1 MKAKETV
8 LQETGLQFFGQLS
21 AAVSHDLKNV
31 LSIINEKAGLLEDF
45 CYMARQGRALDMER
59 IDAVTAQVKDQVA
72 RADQII
78 RCFNR
83 FAHSTD
89 HPVAAV
95 DLGETVTTL
104 VRLAQRLL
112 AGMEATLELQPIDPP
127 VVITTRPLM
136 VQELI
141 WAAIQW
147 TAAQR
152 DGKKA
157 ISLAVERSGDGARVL
172 IGRLDPLPEEGLE
185 AVFRSAADAV
195 REALGAEIH
204 LDPASG
210 MLRIDLAALAPPAG

>member
-1 MKAKETV
+1 MKANETTS
-8 LQETGLQFFGQLS
+8 QETGLQFFGKLS

-45 CYMARQGRALDMER
+45 CHMTRQGMALDMER
-59 IDAVTAQVKDQVA
+59 IDAVTAQVKAQVE

-89 HPVAAV
+89 HPIASV
-95 DLGETVTTL
+95 DMGETVTTL

-112 AGMEATLELQPIDPP
+112 AGMEVSVEVQPIDPP

-141 WAAIQW
+141 WAAMQW
-147 TAAQR
+147 MAAQP
-152 DGKKA
+152 GEKGA
-157 ISLAVERSGDGARVL
+157 MSLAVERCGDGARVL
-172 IGRLDPLPEEGLE
+172 IGALGHPPEGGLD
-185 AVFRSAADAV
+185 AAFCAATDAV
-195 REALGAEIH
+195 REALQAEIR
-204 LDPASG
+204 LDHASG
-210 MLRIDLAALAPPAG
+210 MLQLQLAALEPPP